1 MAADWTT
8 IASLATATGTM
19 VLALAT
25 FSSVRSSNRSAR
37 LAERALSV
45 RLRPLLMAG
54 RLEDPPQKV
63 RWGDD
68 HIEKVEG
75 SEAVVREVEGSHYL
89 AFGVRNVG
97 AGIAVL
103 HSWQLAPA
111 DGSAEADQP
120 DVSRFRR
127 HTRDIYVASG
137 DLGFWQAAIR
147 DADDEF
153 RVIAEDLIGKR
164 QVFAIDIMYGDHE
177 GGQHTVS
184 RFSIAPFGD
193 DRWMCA
199 VVRHWHL
206 DRDDPRADD

>member
-1 MAADWTT
+1 M
-8 IASLATATGTM
+8 
-19 VLALAT
+19 
-25 FSSVRSSNRSAR
+25 
-37 LAERALSV
+37 
-45 RLRPLLMAG
+45 
-54 RLEDPPQKV
+54 
-63 RWGDD
+63 
-68 HIEKVEG
+68 
-75 SEAVVREVEGSHYL
+75 REVGGSHYL

-111 DGSAEADQP
+111 DGSADADKP

-153 RVIAEDLIGKR
+153 RAVAEDLIGKR
-164 QVFAIDIMYGDHE
+164 QVFAIDIMYGDYE

-184 RFSIAPFGD
+184 RFSIAPLGD
-193 DRWMCA
+193 DRWLSRPPPLAPRPRRPPSRRLTRLPAPTNPDPRMFCGNGRYTA
-199 VVRHWHL
+199 TFGASYSKHAAASEGSGRCTGATRHW
-206 DRDDPRADD
+206 